1 MNENK
6 IIIRNVN
13 EAYIR
18 IICDDG
24 IAYELRE
31 AFTFSVPGYQFTPQY
46 KARLWDG
53 KIRLMDVRTRR
64 MYRGLAPY
72 IFKFC
77 EERNYECRYENEDYD
92 EEFSLAEADE
102 FIEKLNA
109 KHTPRDY
116 QRDAF
121 VHAIRTRRSL
131 LLSPTASGKSL
142 IIYLLARFLAHRGLK
157 RGLIIVPTVSLVEQ
171 LTSDFKD
178 YSETNGWDVNANV
191 HKVYQGQD
199 KETDKFLT
207 ISTWQSLYKM
217 PKQWFAQFDF
227 VIGDEAHQFK
237 AKSLTEI
244 MTGLTNASF
253 RIGTTGT
260 LDGTKTHRLVL
271 EGLFG
276 SVRKVIT
283 TKELM
288 DAKHLA
294 EFQIKCLL
302 LRHSESISQAAKNF
316 SYQEEIQYLVL
327 NESRNRFI
335 CNLAVSLD
343 GNTLVLYQYV
353 DKHGRILHDLIGQK
367 LGADRKVFFVSGKTD
382 VDIREDIR
390 RIVESETNA
399 IIVASFGTFSTGINI
414 RNLHNIIFA
423 SPSKSRIR
431 NLQSIGR
438 GLRKSDTKDAAQLFD
453 IADDLRY
460 KKHENYTLRHF
471 ADRIQIYTE
480 EKFAFKI
487 YKIEL
492 KERKPLSEETKRKI
506 GEANKISQ
514 LGNTN
519 KRGKTKG

>member
-1 MNENK
+1 MVHKIVTDSSIENFIEK
-6 IIIRNVN
+6 MIVVNVD
-13 EAYIR
+13 EAYVKV
-18 IICDDG
+18 ICDDG

-31 AFTFSVPGYQFTPQY
+31 AFKFKAPGYQFTPQY
-46 KARLWDG
+46 KARLWSGD
-53 KIRLMDVRTRR
+53 IILFDVRSRQI
-64 MYRGLAPY
+64 YRGLVPY
-72 IFKFC
+72 LFRFA
-77 EERNYECRYENEDYD
+77 EERNYTIEYDNEDYD
-92 EEFSLAEADE
+92 EEFSLVEAND
-102 FIEKLNA
+102 FIEKLKP
-109 KHTPRDY
+109 KHAPRDY

-121 VHAIRTRRSL
+121 VHAIRTRRAL

-142 IIYLLARFLAHRGLK
+142 IIYLLSCFLEHRGLK
-157 RGLIIVPTVSLVEQ
+157 KGLIIVPTVSLVEQ
-171 LTSDFKD
+171 LTGDFKD
-178 YSETNGWDVNANV
+178 YSETNGWDVSANI

-199 KETDKFLT
+199 KNTTKFLT

-237 AKSLTEI
+237 AKSLTDI
-244 MTGLTNASF
+244 MTGLINAKY

-276 SVRKVIT
+276 TVRKVIS

-302 LRHSESISQAAKNF
+302 LRHSESICQAAKQF
-316 SYQEEIQYLVL
+316 SYQQEIEYLVL
-327 NESRNRFI
+327 NEARNRFI
-335 CNLAVSLD
+335 SNLAVSLD

-353 DKHGRILHDLIGQK
+353 DKHGRILHKQISER

-382 VDIREDIR
+382 VDIREEIR
-390 RIVESETNA
+390 GIVEKETNA

-438 GLRKSDTKDAAQLFD
+438 GLRTSETKTSAQLFD
-453 IADDLRY
+453 IADDMRY

-471 ADRIQIYTE
+471 AERIKIYGE
-480 EKFAFKI
+480 EKFKFKV

-492 KERKPLSEETKRKI
+492 K
-506 GEANKISQ
+506 
-514 LGNTN
+514 
-519 KRGKTKG
+519 

>member
-1 MNENK
+1 MENK
-6 IIIRNVN
+6 LIIRNIN
-13 EAYIR
+13 EAYVT
-18 IICDDG
+18 IICNDG
-24 IAYELRE
+24 ISWELRE
-31 AFTFSVPGYQFTPQY
+31 AFTFKVPGAEFTPQY
-46 KARLWDG
+46 RARLWDG
-53 KIRLMDVRTRR
+53 RIRLWNTQTKQL
-64 MYRGLAPY
+64 YRGLVPY
-72 IFKFC
+72 IAKFC
-77 EERNYECRYENEDYD
+77 EERSYEWEYENEDYD
-92 EEFSLAEADE
+92 EEFSLSEADE
-102 FIEKLNA
+102 FITKLNA
-109 KHTPRDY
+109 KHAPRDY

-142 IIYLLARFLAHRGLK
+142 IIYLLCRFLGHRGLK
-157 RGLIIVPTVSLVEQ
+157 KGLIIVPTVSLVEQ

-178 YSETNGWDVNANV
+178 YSETNDWDVNANI
-191 HKVYQGQD
+191 HKIYQGQEKD
-199 KETDKFLT
+199 SNKFLT

-237 AKSLTEI
+237 AKSLTDI
-244 MTGLTNASF
+244 MTGLTNAKY

-302 LRHSESISQAAKNF
+302 LRHNESICQAGKNF
-316 SYQEEIQYLVL
+316 TYQQEIEYLVL

-335 CNLAVSLD
+335 SNLAISLN
-343 GNTLVLYQYV
+343 GNTLVLFQYV
-353 DKHGRILHDLIGQK
+353 DKHGRLLHKLISDK
-367 LGADRKVFFVSGKTD
+367 LGPDRKVFFVSGETD
-382 VDIREDIR
+382 VDIRENIR
-390 RIVESETNA
+390 KIVEQETQA

-438 GLRKSDTKDAAQLFD
+438 GLRTSDTKDSATLYD
-453 IADDLRY
+453 IADDMRY
-460 KKHENYTLRHF
+460 KKHENYTLKHF
-471 ADRIQIYTE
+471 AERLKIYGE
-480 EKFAFKI
+480 EKFKFKI

-492 KERKPLSEETKRKI
+492 KS
-506 GEANKISQ
+506 
-514 LGNTN
+514 
-519 KRGKTKG
+519 

>member
-1 MNENK
+1 VGSNITIVNE
-6 IIIRNVN
+6 N
-13 EAYIR
+13 EAYVR
-18 IICDDG
+18 IICEDG

-31 AFTFSVPGYQFTPQY
+31 NFTFQVPGYQFTPQY

-53 KIRLMDVRTRR
+53 KIRLFDIRTKQL
-64 MYRGLAPY
+64 YRGLVPY
-72 IFKFC
+72 IAKFC
-77 EERNYECRYENEDYD
+77 EERNYEWDYENEDFD
-92 EEFSLAEADE
+92 EEFSLTEAKE
-102 FIEKLNA
+102 FVEKLRP
-109 KHTPRDY
+109 KHAPRDY
-116 QRDAF
+116 QLDAF

-142 IIYLLARFLAHRGLK
+142 IIYLLSRFLERRGLK
-157 RGLIIVPTVSLVEQ
+157 KGLIIVPTVSLVEQ
-171 LTSDFKD
+171 LTGDFKD
-178 YSETNGWDVNANV
+178 YSETNGWNAGNHI
-191 HKVYQGQD
+191 HKIYQGQD
-199 KETDKFLT
+199 KDTDKFLT

-217 PKQWFAQFDF
+217 PKRWFAQFDF

-237 AKSLTEI
+237 AKSLTDI

-276 SVRKVIT
+276 TVRKVIT

-294 EFQIKCLL
+294 DFNIKCLL
-302 LRHSESISQAAKNF
+302 LRHGESICQASKNF
-316 SYQEEIQYLVL
+316 TYQQEIEYLVL

-335 CNLAVSLD
+335 SNLAVSLD
-343 GNTLVLYQYV
+343 GNTLVLFQYV
-353 DKHGRILHDLIGQK
+353 DKHGRILHDIISKKVGS
-367 LGADRKVFFVSGKTD
+367 DRRVFFVSGETD
-382 VDIREDIR
+382 VDIREEIR
-390 RIVESETNA
+390 KIVESETNA

-438 GLRKSDTKDAAQLFD
+438 GLRKSETKESAQLFD
-453 IADDLRY
+453 IADDMRY
-460 KKHENYTLRHF
+460 KKHENYTLKHF
-471 ADRIQIYTE
+471 AERIKVYNE
-480 EKFAFKI
+480 EKFSFKV

-492 KERKPLSEETKRKI
+492 K
-506 GEANKISQ
+506 G
-514 LGNTN
+514 
-519 KRGKTKG
+519 

>member
-1 MNENK
+1 MDNK
-6 IIIRNVN
+6 IIIINEN
-13 EAYIR
+13 EAFVKVV
-18 IICDDG
+18 CEDG

-31 AFTFSVPGYQFTPQY
+31 AFTFQVPGYQFTPQY

-53 KIRLMDVRTRR
+53 KIRLFDIRAKQL
-64 MYRGLAPY
+64 YRGLVPY
-72 IFKFC
+72 VAKFC
-77 EERNYECRYENEDYD
+77 EERNYEWEYENESYD
-92 EEFSLAEADE
+92 EEFSLAEANE
-102 FIEKLNA
+102 FVEKLRA
-109 KHTPRDY
+109 KHAPRDY
-116 QRDAF
+116 QLDAF
-121 VHAIRTRRSL
+121 VHAIRTRRAL

-142 IIYLLARFLAHRGLK
+142 IIYLLARFLEHKGLK

-178 YSETNGWDVNANV
+178 YSETNGWNV
-191 HKVYQGQD
+191 SDNIHKIYQGQE
-199 KETDKFLT
+199 KNTDKFLT
-207 ISTWQSLYKM
+207 ISTWQSIYKM

-237 AKSLTEI
+237 AKSLIDI
-244 MTGLTNASF
+244 MTGLTNAKY

-260 LDGTKTHRLVL
+260 LDGTKTHKLVL

-302 LRHSESISQAAKNF
+302 LRHNESICQAAKNF
-316 SYQEEIQYLVL
+316 TYQQEIEYLVL
-327 NESRNRFI
+327 NDARNRFI
-335 CNLAVSLD
+335 SNLAVSLE
-343 GNTLVLYQYV
+343 GNTLVLFQYV
-353 DKHGRILHDLIGQK
+353 DKHGRILHKLISDK
-367 LGADRKVFFVSGKTD
+367 VEVDRKVFFVSGETD
-382 VDIREDIR
+382 VDIREGIR
-390 RIVESETNA
+390 KIVEQETQA

-438 GLRKSDTKDAAQLFD
+438 GLRKSETKDFAQLFD
-453 IADDLRY
+453 IADDMRY
-460 KKHENYTLRHF
+460 KKHENYTLKHF
-471 ADRIQIYTE
+471 AERIKIYTE
-480 EKFAFKI
+480 EKFAFKV

-492 KERKPLSEETKRKI
+492 K
-506 GEANKISQ
+506 G
-514 LGNTN
+514 
-519 KRGKTKG
+519 

>member
-1 MNENK
+1 MNEN
-6 IIIRNVN
+6 
-13 EAYIR
+13 EAFVR
-18 IICDDG
+18 IICEDG

-31 AFTFSVPGYQFTPQY
+31 AFTFQVPGYQFTPQY

-53 KIRLMDVRTRR
+53 KIRLFDVRSKQL
-64 MYRGLAPY
+64 YRGLVPY
-72 IFKFC
+72 VAKFC
-77 EERNYECRYENEDYD
+77 EERNYDWDYENEAYD
-92 EEFSLAEADE
+92 EEFSLAEANE
-102 FIEKLNA
+102 FVEKLRP
-109 KHTPRDY
+109 KHAPRDY
-116 QRDAF
+116 QLDAF

-142 IIYLLARFLAHRGLK
+142 IIYLLARFLSHRGLK
-157 RGLIIVPTVSLVEQ
+157 KGLIIVPTVSLVEQ

-178 YSETNGWDVNANV
+178 YSETNGWDVNTNI
-191 HKVYQGQD
+191 HKIYQGQEKD
-199 KETDKFLT
+199 TDKFLT
-207 ISTWQSLYKM
+207 ISTWQSIYKM

-237 AKSLTEI
+237 AKSLIDI
-244 MTGLTNASF
+244 MTGLTNAKY

-260 LDGTKTHRLVL
+260 LDGTKTHKLVL

-302 LRHSESISQAAKNF
+302 LRHSESICQAAKNF
-316 SYQEEIQYLVL
+316 TYQQEIEYLVL
-327 NESRNRFI
+327 NEGRNKFI
-335 CNLAVSLD
+335 SNLAISLD

-353 DKHGRILHDLIGQK
+353 DKHGRILQK
-367 LGADRKVFFVSGKTD
+367 LISEKVGSDRKVFFVSGDTD
-382 VDIREDIR
+382 VDIREEIR
-390 RIVESETNA
+390 KIVESETNA

-438 GLRKSDTKDAAQLFD
+438 GLRKSDTKDSAQLFD
-453 IADDLRY
+453 IADDMRY
-460 KKHENYTLRHF
+460 KKHENYTLKHF
-471 ADRIQIYTE
+471 AERIKIYTE
-480 EKFAFKI
+480 EKFSFKV

-492 KERKPLSEETKRKI
+492 K
-506 GEANKISQ
+506 G
-514 LGNTN
+514 
-519 KRGKTKG
+519 